1 MSTSFF
7 IKNAPGKPCITFGEA
22 VKIGENISQYVIG
35 EESKQ
40 AGEYL
45 AASLE
50 RFECVLLGEEGKCA
64 RGFELGY
71 DPDTDSYSV
80 RLFTPCGLGDWE
92 AAFSYI
98 QKLGAYLQADT
109 VMEEEGTVYPLG
121 KVTNYPY
128 RENILY
134 GIQSYHRALK
144 EHGLG
149 HAEIYG
155 LYRPVAMNK
164 EMLEEVLSAKDPV
177 QEFTKLIT
185 SIQYLDAFS
194 ATQKFYDMD
203 GELCGAY
210 TLTEDVRTILPFKPS
225 VSFENS
231 ESIDSKDVKGW
242 KIMLVIINGDPNDP
256 DAYQLL
262 GYTDYS
268 RFIQKLPKDKYSFID
283 AVNILVEPLTQ
294 QEIKAIL
301 D

>member
-1 MSTSFF
+1 MNKTQ
-7 IKNAPGKPCITFGEA
+7 G
-22 VKIGENISQYVIG
+22 
-35 EESKQ
+35 
-40 AGEYL
+40 L
-45 AASLE
+45 
-50 RFECVLLGEEGKCA
+50 RF
-64 RGFELGY
+64 
-71 DPDTDSYSV
+71 DN
-80 RLFTPCGLGDWE
+80 PCGLGDWE

-109 VMEEEGTVYPLG
+109 VTEEEGTVYPLG
-121 KVTNYPY
+121 NVTDYPY

-134 GIQSYHRALK
+134 GIQSYLHALK
-144 EHGLG
+144 EHDLAY
-149 HAEIYG
+149 AEIYG

-164 EMLEEVLSAKDPV
+164 EMLEEILSTQDPV

-194 ATQKFYDMD
+194 ATQKLYDMD

-231 ESIDSKDVKGW
+231 ESTDSKDVKGW
-242 KIMLVIINGDPNDP
+242 KIMPVVINGDPNDP

-262 GYTDYS
+262 GYTDYGS
-268 RFIQKLPKDKYSFID
+268 FIQKLPKNRYSFID
-283 AVNILVEPLTQ
+283 AANIMVEPLTQ

-301 D
+301 S